1 MNQLKFKFSL
11 VVVLL
16 FMMSFKSNAQDYRLG
31 RVSIAELQEKVHT
44 KDSTAVAAILFKKGR
59 TYFNYDI
66 KKGFVA
72 NHEIQIRIKIYK
84 KEGLELANFEV
95 PYYIGYQNLSDEMV
109 RFSDGITYNIENGSI
124 VKTKLN
130 SEGTFK
136 GNVNE
141 NWKKAIVTMPNVK
154 VGSVIEL
161 KYTIKSE
168 NLTKFP
174 VFQIQYP
181 IPANHVEYCSEIPE
195 YFIYKQL
202 LTGYVNVKS
211 DMKLDQTSQTYDN
224 EYRQT
229 NSITYQQIKSTFVVD
244 DVPALVR
251 ENYVDNMDNYKSSL
265 QYELETTRYP
275 NEPVKD
281 YSQTWDGVAKI
292 IYDEKSFGKELLER
306 LYLLEDLRAII
317 NNQDKGISDLD
328 KMNAVFKFIQSKM
341 NWNGEYGYYTDKGA
355 KQAYLDQTGN
365 VAEINFN
372 LINMLNLAGISANPV
387 LVSTREHGIP
397 VFPGRTVFNYVIAAV
412 EINGEKILLDAT
424 NKFTT
429 SNILPLN
436 TLNWTGRL
444 IRQDGSSEEINLVPN
459 KPSKQNYNL
468 SVAVAKDG
476 NISGKYL
483 VQKTDYEALIFRERE
498 ANMKNE
504 NYLEKK
510 ENEFNGIEISD
521 YTIENKNTDLSKA
534 VVEKFTFASNNH
546 CEIIGGKMFINPLLF
561 FTTNKNPFVQEKRKM
576 PIYFGYPRQEKYNL
590 NLEIPEGYEVE
601 SIPKP
606 MKIATEDKSMVF
618 LINST
623 VNGDHVQIAVT
634 KEINIGIAAA
644 DLYGGLKDFYQKM
657 IEMQHEKI
665 VLKKI

>member
-1 MNQLKFKFSL
+1 MKLKSIALFSL
-11 VVVLL
+11 FLMFTLSV
-16 FMMSFKSNAQDYRLG
+16 KSQKFDLG
-31 RVSIAELQEKVHT
+31 KVSISELEEKVHP
-44 KDSTAVAAILFKKGR
+44 KDSSAVAAILFKKGR

-66 KKGFVA
+66 KKGFFA
-72 NHEIQIRIKIYK
+72 NHEIKIRIKIYK
-84 KEGLELANFEV
+84 KEGLEWANFEI
-95 PYYIGYQNLSDEMV
+95 PYYIGYQNLNDEMV
-109 RFSDGITYNIENGSI
+109 QFSDGITYNIENGSI

-141 NWKKAIVTMPNVK
+141 NWKKATVTMPNVK

-174 VFQIQYP
+174 VFQIQYS

-195 YFIYKQL
+195 YFVYKQL

-211 DMKLDQTSQTYDN
+211 DSKLEQTSQTYDN

-229 NSITYQQIKSTFVVD
+229 NSIIYQQIKSTFVVD
-244 DVPALVR
+244 DVPPLVR

-265 QYELETTRYP
+265 QYELEATRYP
-275 NEPVKD
+275 NQPVKD
-281 YSQTWDGVAKI
+281 YSQTWDGVARI

-424 NKFTT
+424 NKFTA

-436 TLNWTGRL
+436 TLNWNGRL
-444 IRQDGSSEEINLVPN
+444 IRQDGTSEEINLVPN

-521 YTIENKNTDLSKA
+521 YAIENKNTDLSKA

-561 FTTNKNPFVQEKRKM
+561 FTTNKNPFVQEKRTM

-590 NLEIPEGYEVE
+590 NFEIPEGYEVE

-623 VNGDHVQIAVT
+623 VTGNHIQITVA

>member
-1 MNQLKFKFSL
+1 MKLKIIISFSL
-11 VVVLL
+11 FLI
-16 FMMSFKSNAQDYRLG
+16 FTSNMQSQKFDLG
-31 RVSIAELQEKVHT
+31 KVSLSELQEKLHP
-44 KDSTAVAAILFKKGR
+44 KDSSAAAAILFKKGR

-66 KKGFVA
+66 KKGFYA
-72 NHEIQIRIKIYK
+72 NHEIKIRIKIYK
-84 KEGLELANFEV
+84 KEGFEWANFEV
-95 PYYIGYQNLSDEMV
+95 PFYIGYQNLNDETV
-109 RFSDGITYNIENGSI
+109 QFSDGVTYNIENGNI

-141 NWKKAIVTMPNVK
+141 NWKKATVTMPNVK

-168 NLTKFP
+168 NLTRFP
-174 VFQIQYP
+174 IFQIQYS

-195 YFIYKQL
+195 YFVYKQL

-211 DMKLDQTSQTYDN
+211 NSKLEQGSQNYDN
-224 EYRQT
+224 EYGQ
-229 NSITYQQIKSTFVVD
+229 SHSMIYKQIKSTFEVD
-244 DVPALVR
+244 DVPALVK
-251 ENYVDNMDNYKSSL
+251 ENYVDNMNNYRSSL
-265 QYELETTRYP
+265 QYELEATRYP
-275 NEPVKD
+275 NQPVKD
-281 YSQTWDGVAKI
+281 YSQTWEGVAKI
-292 IYDEKSFGKELLER
+292 IYEDKTFGKELLER
-306 LYLLEDLRAII
+306 LYLLEDLKAII
-317 NNQDKGISDLD
+317 NNQDKGISDSD
-328 KMNAVFKFIQSKM
+328 KMNVVFKFIQNKM

-355 KQAYLDQTGN
+355 KQAYLDRTGN

-412 EINGEKILLDAT
+412 EINGERILLDAV

-429 SNILPLN
+429 VNILPLN
-436 TLNWTGRL
+436 VLNWNGRL
-444 IRQDGSSEEINLVPN
+444 IRQDGTSEEIKLVPN
-459 KPSKQNYNL
+459 KPSRQNYNL
-468 SVAVAKDG
+468 SVAIAKDG

-483 VQKTDYEALIFRERE
+483 VQKTDYEALVFRERE
-498 ANMKNE
+498 ANMKSE

-521 YTIENKNTDLSKA
+521 YTIENKNLDLSKA
-534 VVEKFTFASNNH
+534 IIERFTFASNNH

-561 FTTNKNPFVQEKRKM
+561 FTMNKNPFVQEKRKM
-576 PIYFGYPRQEKYNL
+576 PIYFGYPIQEKYNL
-590 NLEIPEGYEVE
+590 NFVIPEGYQVE

-606 MKIATEDKSMVF
+606 MKIATEDKALAFFV
-618 LINST
+618 NSI
-623 VNGDHVQIAVT
+623 VNGNHVQITVA
-634 KEINIGIAAA
+634 KEINVGIASA
-644 DLYGGLKDFYQKM
+644 DHYDGLKDFYQKV

>member
-1 MNQLKFKFSL
+1 MKFKLLL
-11 VVVLL
+11 VVALL
-16 FMMSFKSNAQDYRLG
+16 FMMFFKSNAQDYRLG

-84 KEGLELANFEV
+84 KEGLEWANFEV

-141 NWKKAIVTMPNVK
+141 NWKKATVTMPNVK

-174 VFQIQYP
+174 VFQIQYS

-211 DMKLDQTSQTYDN
+211 DMKLEQASQTYDN

-229 NSITYQQIKSTFVVD
+229 NSIIYQQIKSTFVVD
-244 DVPALVR
+244 DVPSLVR
-251 ENYVDNMDNYKSSL
+251 ESYVDNMDNYKSSL

-281 YSQTWDGVAKI
+281 YSQTWDGVARI

-436 TLNWTGRL
+436 TLNWNGRL
-444 IRQDGSSEEINLVPN
+444 IRQDGTSEEINLVPN

-468 SVAVAKDG
+468 NVAVAKDG

-534 VVEKFTFASNNH
+534 IVEKFTFTSNNH

-590 NLEIPEGYEVE
+590 NFEIPEGYEVE

>member
-1 MNQLKFKFSL
+1 MKLKSIISFSL
-11 VVVLL
+11 FLIFTLSVQSQK
-16 FMMSFKSNAQDYRLG
+16 FDLG
-31 RVSIAELQEKVHT
+31 KVSISELQEKVHP
-44 KDSTAVAAILFKKGR
+44 KDSSAVAAVLFKKGR

-66 KKGFVA
+66 KKGFFA
-72 NHEIQIRIKIYK
+72 NHEIKIRIKIYK
-84 KEGLELANFEV
+84 KEGLEWANFEI
-95 PYYIGYQNLSDEMV
+95 PYYIGYQNLNDETV
-109 RFSDGITYNIENGSI
+109 RFADGITYNIENGSI

-141 NWKKAIVTMPNVK
+141 NWKKATITMPNVK

-161 KYTIKSE
+161 KYTITSE

-211 DMKLDQTSQTYDN
+211 NSKLEQTSQTYDN

-229 NSITYQQIKSTFVVD
+229 NSIIYQQIKSTFEVD
-244 DVPALVR
+244 DVPALVK
-251 ENYVDNMDNYKSSL
+251 ESYVDNMNNYKSSL
-265 QYELETTRYP
+265 QYELEATRYP
-275 NEPVKD
+275 NQPVKD

-292 IYDEKSFGKELLER
+292 IYEEKSFGKELQER
-306 LYLLEDLRAII
+306 LYLVEDLRAIF
-317 NNQDKGISDLD
+317 NREDKTLSELD
-328 KMNAVFKFIQSKM
+328 KMTTVFKFIQQKM
-341 NWNGEYGYYTDKGA
+341 NWNGDFGYYTEKGV
-355 KQAYLDQTGN
+355 KQAYLDKTGN

-387 LVSTREHGIP
+387 LVSTREHGVP
-397 VFPGRTVFNYVIAAV
+397 VFPNRTVFNYVIAAV

-429 SNILPLN
+429 SNVLPLSV
-436 TLNWTGRL
+436 LNWNGRL
-444 IRQDGSSEEINLVPN
+444 IRQDGTSEEIKLVPS
-459 KPSKQNYNL
+459 KPSKENYNL

-483 VQKTDYEALIFRERE
+483 VQKTDYEALVFRERE

-521 YTIENKNTDLSKA
+521 YAIENKNTDLSKA
-534 VVEKFTFASNNH
+534 VVERFTFASNNH

-561 FTTNKNPFVQEKRKM
+561 FTMNKNPFVQEKRKM

-590 NLEIPEGYEVE
+590 NFEIPEGYQVE

-606 MKIATEDKSMVF
+606 MKIATEDKSLVFSVNSMVNENR
-618 LINST
+618 IQIT
-623 VNGDHVQIAVT
+623 VA
-634 KEINIGIAAA
+634 KEVNTGMAAA
-644 DLYGGLKDFYQKM
+644 DLYDGLKDFYQKM

>member
-1 MNQLKFKFSL
+1 MSQMKFKLVS
-11 VVVLL
+11 VVVLF
-16 FMMSFKSNAQDYRLG
+16 FMIFFKSSAQDYRLG
-31 RVSIAELQEKVHT
+31 RVSIAELQEKVHP
-44 KDSTAVAAILFKKGR
+44 KDSTAVAAVLFKKGK
-59 TYFNYDI
+59 TYFNYDV
-66 KKGFVA
+66 KKGFYA

-84 KEGLELANFEV
+84 KEGLEWANFEV
-95 PYYIGYQNLSDEMV
+95 PYYIGYQNLSDETV
-109 RFSDGITYNIENGSI
+109 RFSDAITYNIENGSI

-141 NWKKAIVTMPNVK
+141 NWKKATITMPNVK

-168 NLTKFP
+168 NITKFP
-174 VFQIQYP
+174 VYQIQYP

-202 LTGYVNVKS
+202 LTGYVDVKS
-211 DMKLDQTSQTYDN
+211 DSKLEQTSQIYDN
-224 EYRQT
+224 EYKQT

-244 DVPALVR
+244 DVPPLIK
-251 ENYVDNMDNYKSSL
+251 ENYVDNMNNYKSSL

-275 NEPVKD
+275 NQPVKD
-281 YSQTWDGVAKI
+281 YSQTWDGVARV
-292 IYDEKSFGKELLER
+292 IYEDKNFGKELQER

-328 KMNAVFKFIQSKM
+328 KMNVVFKFIQSKM
-341 NWNGEYGYYTDKGA
+341 NWNGEYGYYTEKGV
-355 KQAYLDQTGN
+355 KQAYLDRTGN

-397 VFPGRTVFNYVIAAV
+397 VFPGRTVFNYVIVAV
-412 EINGEKILLDAT
+412 DINGERILLDAV
-424 NKFTT
+424 NKYTT
-429 SNILPLN
+429 PNILPLN
-436 TLNWTGRL
+436 VLNWNGRL
-444 IRQDGSSEEINLVPN
+444 IRQDGTSEEINLVPN
-459 KPSKQNYNL
+459 KSSKQNHNL
-468 SVAVAKDG
+468 MVVVAKGG
-476 NISGKYL
+476 NITGKYL

-498 ANMKNE
+498 ATMENE

-561 FTTNKNPFVQEKRKM
+561 FTINKNPFVQEKRKM
-576 PIYFGYPRQEKYNL
+576 PVYFGFPRQEKYNF
-590 NLEIPEGYEVE
+590 NFEIPEGYEIE
-601 SIPKP
+601 SIPKAI
-606 MKIATEDKSMVF
+606 KIATDDKKLVYS
-618 LINST
+618 INSLIQGNNIQ
-623 VNGDHVQIAVT
+623 VVVV
-634 KEINIGIAAA
+634 KEINAGMISA
-644 DLYGGLKDFYQKM
+644 DFYDGLKGFYQKM

>member
-1 MNQLKFKFSL
+1 MKLKSIVLFSL
-11 VVVLL
+11 FLMFTLSV
-16 FMMSFKSNAQDYRLG
+16 KSQKFDLG
-31 RVSIAELQEKVHT
+31 KVSISELEEKVHP
-44 KDSTAVAAILFKKGR
+44 KDSSAVATILYKKGKTFF
-59 TYFNYDI
+59 TYNI
-66 KKGFVA
+66 RNGFVM
-72 NHEIQIRIKIYK
+72 NHEFAYRIKIYK
-84 KEGLELANFEV
+84 KEGLNWATFEV
-95 PYYIGYQNLSDEMV
+95 PYYIGYENLNDDYLSFYDAV
-109 RFSDGITYNIENGSI
+109 TYNIENGSI

-130 SEGTFK
+130 SEGSFK
-136 GNVNE
+136 TKVNE
-141 NWKKAIVTMPNVK
+141 NWKKGSITLPNVK
-154 VGSVIEL
+154 VGSVIEFR
-161 KYTIKSE
+161 YTLKSE
-168 NLTKFP
+168 NIVHFP
-174 VFQIQYP
+174 VFDIQYS
-181 IPANHVEYCSEIPE
+181 IPVNHIEYKTEIPNFL
-195 YFIYKQL
+195 YYKTIL
-202 LTGYVNVKS
+202 KGYVDVKS
-211 DMKLDQTSQTYDN
+211 DSKYQSGSLHYADKDSQSVTVGFQSFN
-224 EYRQT
+224 
-229 NSITYQQIKSTFVVD
+229 STFVAK
-244 DVPALVR
+244 DVPAIK
-251 ENYVDNMDNYKSSL
+251 EEEYVDNSKNYQASIHN
-265 QYELETTRYP
+265 ELEKTAFP
-275 NEPVKD
+275 GSEKKD
-281 YSQTWDGVAKI
+281 YSSTWEGVAQT
-292 IYDEKSFGKELLER
+292 IYAEKSFGKELLER

-436 TLNWTGRL
+436 TLNWNGRL
-444 IRQDGSSEEINLVPN
+444 IRQDGTSEEINLVPN

-468 SVAVAKDG
+468 SVSVAKDG

-561 FTTNKNPFVQEKRKM
+561 FTTNKNPFVQDKRTM

-590 NLEIPEGYEVE
+590 NFEIPEGYEVE

-623 VNGDHVQIAVT
+623 VTGDHVQIAVT